1 MYRASAQCFR
11 SLGPIP
17 SGPVDLVTSRE
28 LRASSTSSWDICK
41 SLMKDVID
49 EGNRSEGGRV

>member
-1 MYRASAQCFR
+1 MASAHCFR

-41 SLMKDVID
+41 SLMKDVIN
-49 EGNRSEGGRV
+49 ELGNRSEGGRV